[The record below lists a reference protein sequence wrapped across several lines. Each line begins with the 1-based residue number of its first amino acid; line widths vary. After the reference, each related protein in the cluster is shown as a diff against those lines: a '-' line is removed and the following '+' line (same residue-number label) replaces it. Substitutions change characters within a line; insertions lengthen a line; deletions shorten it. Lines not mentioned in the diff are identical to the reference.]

1 MHDGARR
8 KHDGKWIR
16 DNDTVTDDAEAA
28 RLRGEGLSYKQ
39 IAQRMGCTKSTA
51 FERVH
56 RAWRDTL
63 TEPAERARA
72 VELARLEE
80 IHDAAMAVL
89 LREHITVSHGHVVKD
104 DDGNPILDD
113 GPRLAAID
121 RLRQVSE
128 SRRKLLGLDA
138 PAKQEVTNINPPQSD
153 ELQARLRRAREQVE
167 AEEQA
172 LRDGGD

>member
-1 MHDGARR
+1 MHDGPRNQRDARY
-8 KHDGKWIR
+8 IR
-16 DNDTVTDDAEAA
+16 DNATVSDDAEAA
-28 RLRGEGLSYKQ
+28 RLRGEGLSYKA
-39 IAQRMGCTKSTA
+39 IAHRMGCSKSTA

-63 TEPAERARA
+63 TEPAEQARA

-89 LREHITVSHGHVVKD
+89 LRDHITVSHGHVVKD
-104 DDGNPILDD
+104 DDGNVILDD

-138 PAKQEVTNINPPQSD
+138 PTKVSVDAENLGREVADILDALT
-153 ELQARLRRAREQVE
+153 QAAT
-167 AEEQA
+167 
-172 LRDGGD
+172 DGDTGT